1 MTNAALKGVSFGSA
15 ETCSICTDLRP
26 DLVIEGLVHLA
37 DGYLHVIRRQHE
49 DVHH

>member
-1 MTNAALKGVSFGSA
+1 MTNAALKGVSFGNA

-37 DGYLHVIRRQHE
+37 DGSDSSVRIYKRITA
-49 DVHH
+49 